1 VSEAVESLPVED
13 AKILSPQARSLLN
26 LGVAV
31 EGGVAPI
38 PAPAVVLWPAGS
50 WRAVALALKR
60 ALDIAGA
67 LFALIFLSPLFL
79 ACAILVKVSSPG
91 PVLFAHPRVGWG
103 GKPFRLWKFR
113 TMYQDAAAHLA
124 RYLESNPQARE
135 EWERCHKLKV
145 DPRVTPVGRFLRRFS
160 LDELPQ
166 FWNILL
172 GEMSLVGP
180 RPCVEREVNAYAQE
194 FRTVLAMRPGLTG
207 LWQTSGRS
215 RIHFDERLR
224 LEQTYVTRW
233 NLWDDFAIML
243 KTVRVVLTGDGAY

>member
-1 VSEAVESLPVED
+1 MPLED
-13 AKILSPQARSLLN
+13 ARILSPQARSLLN

-31 EGGVAPI
+31 EGGAASL
-38 PAPAVVLWPAGS
+38 PAPAVFVWPSGIWHTA
-50 WRAVALALKR
+50 ALALKR
-60 ALDIAGA
+60 GLDIAAA
-67 LFALIFLSPLFL
+67 LFAFIFLSPLFL

-91 PVLFAHPRVGWG
+91 PVLFAHPRVGWR

-113 TMYQDAAAHLA
+113 TMYQDAAAQLA
-124 RYLESNPQARE
+124 RYLETNPEARA
-135 EWERCHKLKV
+135 EWERCHKLKF

-180 RPCVEREVNAYAQE
+180 RPCVEREVSAYAQE

-215 RIHFDERLR
+215 RIQFEERLR
-224 LEQTYVTRW
+224 MEQRYVTGW
-233 NLWDDFAIML
+233 NLWGDLAIML